1 MIAVLKRL
9 IIVPFGFLVAVIVAI
24 VVLFTLGS
32 ERITH
37 AMAGRG
43 DTSIRE
49 IASLVQESLLLAS
62 ALTVVPAILV
72 IIVGEVARIRTVYY
86 YVLGGGASLAAV
98 PLIARVGEIGTTS
111 LPGAAVWQV
120 FATAGF
126 MGGFV
131 YWMIAGRSA

>member
-9 IIVPFGFLVAVIVAI
+9 IIVPIGFLVAVIVAI
-24 VVLFTLGS
+24 VVGVTLGT

-49 IASLVQESLLLAS
+49 IAGLFQESLVLFS
-62 ALTVVPAILV
+62 ALTIVPAVLV

-98 PLIARVGEIGTTS
+98 PLIARLGELGTTS
-111 LPGAAVWQV
+111 LPGTAVWQV

-126 MGGFV
+126 MGGLV